1 MLSLGLTLRS
11 PGTSLGAGVGLEGS
25 CLGPG
30 LGFELGG
37 WVGGLVGTEG
47 IAMAVDRRIELTD
60 YP

>member
-25 CLGPG
+25 CLGLG

-47 IAMAVDRRIELTD
+47 IVMTVDRCIAPTD